1 MISFISL
8 FNIISVVVPDPKIF
22 LCIPA
27 YAADTTVV
35 NPREIKTLLASGL
48 IKFLLMVVLFLVIVQ
63 AIY

>member
-27 YAADTTVV
+27 YAADTAVV